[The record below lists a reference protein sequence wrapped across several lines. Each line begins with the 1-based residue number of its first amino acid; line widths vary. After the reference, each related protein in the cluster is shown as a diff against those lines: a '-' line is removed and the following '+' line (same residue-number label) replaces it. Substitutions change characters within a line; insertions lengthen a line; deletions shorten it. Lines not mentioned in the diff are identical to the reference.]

1 MGSPDFFDVIH
12 KAAKIDISEIQIRG
26 QMAEA
31 AFICAFADQRDA
43 NTAFTPMREAEDLE
57 QNVLGFLD
65 CVEAADASERQFS
78 GCGRGPFGMGFVA
91 DVEGIADDA
100 SVAQR
105 GCELTAG
112 EIQSRFGDK
121 ISGEGGFV
129 SE

>member
-43 NTAFTPMREAEDLE
+43 NTAFTPMREAQDLE
-57 QNVLGFLD
+57 QNVLRYLD
-65 CVEAADASERQFS
+65 CVEAADASEKKFS
-78 GCGRGPFGMGFVA
+78 GCGRGPLVMGIVA
-91 DVEGIADDA
+91 DIEEIAHDA

-105 GCELTAG
+105 GCKLAAG
-112 EIQSRFGDK
+112 KFDIG
-121 ISGEGGFV
+121 SGN
-129 SE
+129 